1 MIRQFLIDDKG
12 CVLIVVFGVS
22 GYRHYN
28 DPVRAIGCAC
38 TLVDAFCSLSVEA
51 YIGISYGE
59 AFCGAVGTDSR
70 REYALVG
77 KTVNLSARL
86 MALAFKLSRPEG
98 KKSMI
103 VISPRLQKKLK
114 KRDLEVIALQPLE
127 PVKLKG
133 IENPVPVFAATKAK
147 DFAIER
153 IISSEDLTYGRSEEI
168 LRVMEDL
175 QSRSKRVK
183 VTLVR
188 GDQGLGKTVFLEL
201 IKPEV
206 CRLGYM
212 TISANCFKSKKS
224 SPYYVIRQV
233 ILQLLGV
240 NLEVDWDDFVSVSQ
254 QRQHERE
261 RISCLLK
268 KIADNLLSSRK
279 AVLKTSSSDAQGQIM
294 KARRRASAEATDTTA
309 RSKTFASFPLRPAHL
324 QSDSRGFQ
332 TLVLDPNQAIQQPRD
347 VGSDGMTLVGNC
359 PTENAVANYQRML
372 FPIIREVL
380 DLDWD
385 LASKDTNKKLPKKH
399 PYKQVRE
406 AFSYQIFCA
415 LLKDLDKQ
423 PAIFVENIEWID
435 SASLQ
440 LLIELFH
447 VMKVCA

>member
-38 TLVDAFCSLSVEA
+38 TLVDAFSELCVDA
-51 YIGISYGE
+51 YIGITYGE
-59 AFCGAVGTDSR
+59 AFCGAVGTDIR

-86 MALAFKLSRPEG
+86 MALAFKLSQPTE

-114 KRDLEVIALQPLE
+114 KRDLSVIALNALE

-133 IENPVPVFAATKAK
+133 IECKVPVFEAMKAP
-147 DFAIER
+147 DFSVER
-153 IISSEDLTYGRSEEI
+153 IISSEDLTYGRTDEI
-168 LRVMEDL
+168 QRVMEDL
-175 QSRSKRVK
+175 KSRSKRVK
-183 VTLVR
+183 VTLIR
-188 GDQGLGKTVFLEL
+188 GDQGLGKTVFLDM

-206 CRLGYM
+206 SKLGYLA
-212 TISANCFKSKKS
+212 ISANCFKSKKS

-240 NLEVDWDDFVSVSQ
+240 NLDVDWDDFVSVNQ
-254 QRQHERE
+254 QREHERE
-261 RISCLLK
+261 RVSSLLEN
-268 KIADNLLSSRK
+268 IARNLLASRK
-279 AVLKTSSSDAQGQIM
+279 AILKASSSETHGEIKNERKKWRKDATQQFKSQSMTMPKILLEE
-294 KARRRASAEATDTTA
+294 ARLHWDLSHLQET
-309 RSKTFASFPLRPAHL
+309 PAHL
-324 QSDSRGFQ
+324 PFKRNSISVQG
-332 TLVLDPNQAIQQPRD
+332 T
-347 VGSDGMTLVGNC
+347 C
-359 PTENAVANYQRML
+359 PTEAAVLNYQRVL

-385 LASKDTNKKLPKKH
+385 LTTKETNKKAPKKH
-399 PYKQVRE
+399 PYKQVRA

-415 LLKDLDKQ
+415 LLKGMEKP

-447 VMKVCA
+447 VMKVRGLYVDNV